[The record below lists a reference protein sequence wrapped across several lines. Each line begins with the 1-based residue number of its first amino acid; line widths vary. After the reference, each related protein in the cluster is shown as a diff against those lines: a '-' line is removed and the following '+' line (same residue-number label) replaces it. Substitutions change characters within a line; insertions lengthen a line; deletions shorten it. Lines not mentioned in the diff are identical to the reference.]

1 MADERTA
8 MNRAGTQ
15 AGVPVH
21 WLVRPRTIRL
31 LWIAFVAVLAAT
43 VAAGFLVDMH
53 PHFEVERWPAF
64 FAVFGFLACV
74 AMVLGSKLLGM
85 LLKREDTYYDR

>member
-1 MADERTA
+1 
-8 MNRAGTQ
+8 MNGAGTQ
-15 AGVPVH
+15 AGESGH

-64 FAVFGFLACV
+64 FAVFGFVACV
-74 AMVLGSKLLGM
+74 AMVLGSKLLGA

>member
-1 MADERTA
+1 MAEERTE
-8 MNRAGTQ
+8 MNGAATQ
-15 AGVPVH
+15 AGEPVH

-43 VAAGFLVDMH
+43 VGAGFLVDMH
-53 PHFEVERWPAF
+53 PHFEVEGWPAF
-64 FAVFGFLACV
+64 FAIFGFIACV

>member
-1 MADERTA
+1 MAEK
-8 MNRAGTQ
+8 RAGMSGAGGQ
-15 AGVPVH
+15 AGEPVH
-21 WLVRPRTIRL
+21 WLVRPRTLRL

>member
-1 MADERTA
+1 MGDLHAP
-8 MNRAGTQ
+8 
-15 AGVPVH
+15 GVPDGAED
-21 WLVRPRTIRL
+21 RL
-31 LWIAFVAVLAAT
+31 LVVPP
-43 VAAGFLVDMH
+43 H
-53 PHFEVERWPAF
+53 PAHFEVESWPAF

>member
-1 MADERTA
+1 MAEE
-8 MNRAGTQ
+8 RAGTNVSGRP
-15 AGVPVH
+15 AGEPVH

-43 VAAGFLVDMH
+43 VVAGFLVDMH

-64 FAVFGFLACV
+64 FAISGFLACV
-74 AMVLGSKLLGM
+74 AMVFGSKLLGM

>member
-1 MADERTA
+1 MAEE
-8 MNRAGTQ
+8 RAGTNVTGRQ
-15 AGVPVH
+15 AGEPVH

-53 PHFEVERWPAF
+53 PHFEVESWPAF
-64 FAVFGFLACV
+64 FAIFGFLACV
-74 AMVLGSKLLGM
+74 AMVFGSKLLGM

>member
-1 MADERTA
+1 
-8 MNRAGTQ
+8 MNGAGTQ
-15 AGVPVH
+15 AGESGH

-64 FAVFGFLACV
+64 FAVFGFVACV
-74 AMVLGSKLLGM
+74 AMVLGSKLLGV
-85 LLKREDTYYDR
+85 LLKREDTYHDR